1 MPSSAPLG
9 GPRPPPP
16 AVSQTERLP
25 VLGGQG
31 LLRVDVPPSAG
42 KPVGEGA
49 AGKKRRQAGGRVA
62 PRGRP
67 PWKRLTL
74 MSEGAGLFLPPC
86 RVGGLSRGASL
97 CSTETLFY

>member
-42 KPVGEGA
+42 QPVGEGA

-62 PRGRP
+62 PRG
-67 PWKRLTL
+67 
-74 MSEGAGLFLPPC
+74 
-86 RVGGLSRGASL
+86 
-97 CSTETLFY
+97 

>member
-42 KPVGEGA
+42 QPVGEGA
-49 AGKKRRQAGGRVA
+49 AGKKRRQAGGRV
-62 PRGRP
+62 
-67 PWKRLTL
+67 
-74 MSEGAGLFLPPC
+74 GAGLFLPPC

>member
-16 AVSQTERLP
+16 AMSQTERLP
-25 VLGGQG
+25 VLGVLA
-31 LLRVDVPPSAG
+31 LLQVGVPPSAG
-42 KPVGEGA
+42 QPVGEGT
-49 AGKKRRQAGGRVA
+49 AGKKRRQA
-62 PRGRP
+62 
-67 PWKRLTL
+67 RLTL

-86 RVGGLSRGASL
+86 RVRGASL